1 MAQGLK
7 RLGSRGGQV
16 SKSKSATAKA
26 AKQKVRDQKI
36 RKGNPTQLPK
46 KRTGDI
52 LDDIAL
58 TKAID
63 KSNTEKVAA
72 KLIQDGGRVSLLDI
86 MKGGKD
92 INREKRRDQVK
103 KKLTRVEDKLKQLRE
118 KAESEGKL

>member
-1 MAQGLK
+1 MDQGLK